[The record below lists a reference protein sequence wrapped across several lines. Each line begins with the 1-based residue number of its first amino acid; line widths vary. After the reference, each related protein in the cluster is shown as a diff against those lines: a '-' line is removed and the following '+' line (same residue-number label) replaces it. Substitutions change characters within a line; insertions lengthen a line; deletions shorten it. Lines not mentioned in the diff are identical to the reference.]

1 MSGISGP
8 STTPDNR
15 LIDAEED
22 LVPAPPVAS
31 ARRTLRA
38 HPALLLLGIVLA
50 ALNMRAALAGVSP
63 LLGEISDHF
72 HLAATATSLVT
83 TIPLVFMGVASP
95 LAPKLA
101 RRFGT
106 ESVLLAALLL
116 LCGGILLRVAPP
128 VVTLFVGGAFVGTAI
143 AWLNVLMPGLV
154 KRDFPDRAA
163 AMTALYSTAM
173 IIGATASAAAAVP
186 LENALG
192 GWRGSLASWAVLAA
206 VAALLWVPQAIIAR
220 RGLRHGQPA
229 ATPARAT
236 TTPAQATTTAT
247 SPTPNTS
254 ASASTSVADQ
264 TATTTP
270 GTRGA
275 APARATADTGASR
288 LSRSPLAWQIT
299 LFMGSQSLVAYVVIA
314 WLPTIFT
321 DHGMNKSTA
330 GLVFAYSTLL
340 QGVGSFV
347 VPLLAGRMRQQRMLA
362 VAVAALMA
370 CGVIGL
376 LSAPTSG
383 AWLWATL
390 LGIGQGG
397 ALGLALTMMVLR
409 ARDAHTAARL
419 SGMAQTWGYLLAA
432 AGPLVLGA
440 VHQLTD
446 GWTLPLLLLLG
457 VCAGLTALGLGAG
470 RDLKV

>member
-8 STTPDNR
+8 STAPDVR

-22 LVPAPPVAS
+22 LVPTPPVAA

-83 TIPLVFMGVASP
+83 TIPLIFMGVASP

-106 ESVLLAALLL
+106 EAVLLAALVL

-154 KRDFPDRAA
+154 KRDFPERAA
-163 AMTALYSTAM
+163 AMTAVYSTAM

-192 GWRGSLASWAVLAA
+192 GWRGSLASWALLAA
-206 VAALLWVPQAIIAR
+206 VAALLWVPQAVIAR
-220 RGLRHGQPA
+220 RGVRHGQPA
-229 ATPARAT
+229 ATPAARPAT
-236 TTPAQATTTAT
+236 TAPVGSGTTAD
-247 SPTPNTS
+247 P
-254 ASASTSVADQ
+254 D
-264 TATTTP
+264 
-270 GTRGA
+270 
-275 APARATADTGASR
+275 ASR
-288 LSRSPLAWQIT
+288 LSRTPLAWQIT

-314 WLPTIFT
+314 WLPTVFT
-321 DHGMNKSTA
+321 DDGMSKSTA
-330 GLVFAYSTLL
+330 GLIFAYSTLL

-347 VPLLAGRMRQQRMLA
+347 VPLLAGRMRQQRLLA
-362 VAVAALMA
+362 VGVASLMA
-370 CGVIGL
+370 CGVVGL
-376 LSAPTSG
+376 LVSPTDG

-440 VHQLTD
+440 VHQVTD

-457 VCAGLTALGLGAG
+457 VCAGLAALGLGAG
-470 RDLKV
+470 RNLKV